1 MIRRPPRST
10 RTDTL
15 FPYTTLFRSVE
26 ITEVSGD
33 LNLLAEL
40 VLTILA
46 EEGAPSAW
54 RSSEIKTA
62 PGVRLPVTRNGFDRH
77 RIEIDYQV
85 RGARPRLIEVPE
97 IINERIAG
105 PRVLI
110 VIAPVTIGG
119 GAREFRIDEF
129 GYWANPDPG
138 EDCKRTSWQGETRTE
153 RNRRVRGYGSR
164 LNTLR
169 DSVEGSEGTV
179 RIDGGCSGRVAV
191 VLVVGIVAAD
201 RKRNREFRGSPFQ
214 RAAGIIAC
222 IHTA

>member
-15 FPYTTLFRSVE
+15 FPYTTLFRS
-26 ITEVSGD
+26 
-33 LNLLAEL
+33 
-40 VLTILA
+40 
-46 EEGAPSAW
+46 
-54 RSSEIKTA
+54 
-62 PGVRLPVTRNGFDRH
+62 
-77 RIEIDYQV
+77 
-85 RGARPRLIEVPE
+85 
-97 IINERIAG
+97 AG

-119 GAREFRIDEF
+119 GAREFRIDEI
-129 GYWANPDPG
+129 GYWANPAPG
-138 EDCKRTSWQGETRTE
+138 EVCKRTSWQGETRTE

-222 IHTA
+222 IHTALARTVIGVREVAVSLIIAAREAHRDGFGERNVEIGREQV

>member
-1 MIRRPPRST
+1 MFFFLMIRRTPRSK
-10 RTDTL
+10 RTYTL
-15 FPYTTLFRSVE
+15 FPYTTLFRSRIGCDRRIIEDRGARALVTRFTEVVDTRYPVE

-97 IINERIAG
+97 LDRKI
-105 PRVLI
+105 
-110 VIAPVTIGG
+110 T
-119 GAREFRIDEF
+119 
-129 GYWANPDPG
+129 
-138 EDCKRTSWQGETRTE
+138 
-153 RNRRVRGYGSR
+153 R
-164 LNTLR
+164 LNSLMR
-169 DSVEGSEGTV
+169 
-179 RIDGGCSGRVAV
+179 
-191 VLVVGIVAAD
+191 
-201 RKRNREFRGSPFQ
+201 
-214 RAAGIIAC
+214 
-222 IHTA
+222 